1 MRDDGIWLKSVEAA
15 ELLSCP
21 KNRITR
27 NIQQYEYKVTVSNG
41 GKTYFINLKSLPVE
55 AQAKYYKKVYPECES
70 EIKSEVI
77 QNIEPPKPQN
87 LNMIPP
93 QKNKE
98 AALKYALVNRYLE
111 YCEGRYLEKVK
122 AKEEFEEL
130 LKHAKEYEEYR
141 EVLGCVD
148 WKSIERWKKMLEE
161 NNWDYF
167 CLINRYNGRQS
178 TITDIESEIIVPFI
192 LHPNKLSV
200 NEIIRYTKKRLFELN
215 IEPKSDSTYRRFIQK
230 WIRKNNDIYNFAI
243 HGQKGLNDKN
253 LPDVFR
259 NYDKIEVGDIVVA
272 DGHKL
277 NFNILDING
286 KPRRAQIILFYDMKS
301 SMPLGYEIDFTEN
314 TKSILSA
321 FRRTI
326 LILGFTPK
334 MVYLDNG
341 RAFRSKYFNGVKDFR
356 DSDVDGAFKRLG
368 IGTMFATPYHG
379 QSKTIERFFG
389 ILHEYEKMLPTYVGN
404 SIENKP
410 ARLHRNEKYHKA
422 LYGDVAFTIDTI
434 VEGLNRFFKE
444 YAFREHVG
452 GYYKGLKPI
461 EVFAKS
467 LEKVKSEKDF
477 EKRQIKPDE
486 MSFLMLDGITR
497 SISKNGVRLFG
508 KYYWSEKLFGLSD
521 EVIVRYDILYTEE
534 VLIYDLN
541 GQFITK
547 ASCKEGIHPAA
558 KYFDDEK
565 DYNSLQEQLQL
576 KGRLKKDT
584 VMVHKAIM
592 GNQNIWGTEPEKET
606 VKKAKKIDPFDCG
619 LRLTDGEI
627 IMKKE
632 ETPIFVFESDKEEY
646 YKKKY
651 KN

>member
-1 MRDDGIWLKSVEAA
+1 MRDDGIWLRTSEAVDLLGCHKTSV
-15 ELLSCP
+15 
-21 KNRITR
+21 TR
-27 NIQQYEYKVTVSNG
+27 NIDKFVHKVVISNG
-41 GKTYFINLKSLPVE
+41 GKTYFINLQSLPVE
-55 AQAKYYKKVYPECES
+55 AQAKYYKKVYPQCEP
-70 EIKSEVI
+70 ETKSEVVA
-77 QNIEPPKPQN
+77 NIEPPKPPN

-93 QKNKE
+93 KKNKE

-111 YCEGRYLEKVK
+111 YCEGRYLDKVQ
-122 AKEEFEEL
+122 AKQEFEEL
-130 LKHAKEYEEYR
+130 LKHAKEYEVYR

-167 CLINRYNGRQS
+167 CLINRHNGRPRS
-178 TITDIESEIIVPFI
+178 ITDVESEIIVPFI

-200 NEIIRYTKKRLFELN
+200 NEIIRYTKKRLLELN
-215 IEPKSDSTYRRFIQK
+215 IEPKSSSTYRRYISN
-230 WIRKNNDIYNFAI
+230 WIKKNNNIYNFAI

-259 NYDKIEVGDIVVA
+259 NYDKIEVGDIIVA

-321 FRRTI
+321 LRRTI
-326 LILGFTPK
+326 SILGFTPK
-334 MVYLDNG
+334 IVYLDNG

-368 IGTMFATPYHG
+368 IRPMFATPYHG

-404 SIENKP
+404 TIENQP

-422 LYGDVAFTIDTI
+422 LYGDVAFSVETI
-434 VEGLNRFFKE
+434 VEGLTRFFKE

-467 LEKVKSEKDF
+467 LEKVKAEENF
-477 EKRQIKPDE
+477 AKRQLKPEE
-486 MSFLMLDGITR
+486 MNFLMLDGITR
-497 SISKNGVRLFG
+497 NISKNGVRMFG
-508 KYYWSEKLFGLSD
+508 KYYWSEELFGLSG
-521 EVIVRYDILYTEE
+521 EVVVRYDILDTEE
-534 VLIYDLN
+534 VLIYDL
-541 GQFITK
+541 GGRFIAK

-558 KYFDDEK
+558 NQFDDEN

-576 KGRLKKDT
+576 KGRLRKDT

-592 GNQNIWGTEPEKET
+592 GNQNIWGPEPEKEP
-606 VKKAKKIDPFDCG
+606 VKKPAKLDPFNCG
-619 LRLTDGEI
+619 LKLTAGDI
-627 IMKKE
+627 IKEE